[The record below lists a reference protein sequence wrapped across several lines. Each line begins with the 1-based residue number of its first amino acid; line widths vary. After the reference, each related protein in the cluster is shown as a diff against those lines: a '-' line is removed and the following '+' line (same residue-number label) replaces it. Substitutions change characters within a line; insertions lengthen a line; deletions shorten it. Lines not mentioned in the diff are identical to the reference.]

1 MQPEENEVYGAYTRP
16 YQPVSSASVGVLEPP
31 PITDAPPEQGIVEP
45 SSSPPEPPSPP
56 PIPPRKRRR
65 RGPAGAILLLTL
77 VLALIFGVGLF
88 SGWEYAHASTT
99 TNAGATSTATTSSGT
114 SLQAQQEAAIAK
126 IEPAVVELE
135 VTTAQGEQIGSG
147 VIIDAQGDIVT
158 NNHVVSGAQS
168 ITVVLSNGSTEQG
181 QLIGTS
187 ASNDLA
193 VVRIAPY
200 AHMVVA
206 QFGDSSKLVVGQ
218 DVIAVGNPLGITG
231 TATEGIVSA
240 LNRSIP
246 ESAGVTISNA
256 IQTDAALNPG
266 NSGGAL
272 INLQGQLIGIPFAG
286 AQNSGTNT
294 AADGVNFAIPSN
306 LVQTVVQQ
314 ILQQGT
320 T

>member
-1 MQPEENEVYGAYTRP
+1 MQPEENEVYGTYTSP
-16 YQPVSSASVGVLEPP
+16 YQPVSFASVGVLEPP
-31 PITDAPPEQGIVEP
+31 PITDTPSEQGIVE
-45 SSSPPEPPSPP
+45 SPGSPAGPPSLPP
-56 PIPPRKRRR
+56 MRPRKRRR
-65 RGPAGAILLLTL
+65 PGPAGAIVLLAL
-77 VLALIFGVGLF
+77 VLAVIFGTGLF
-88 SGWEYAHASTT
+88 SGWEYAHASSSASTT
-99 TNAGATSTATTSSGT
+99 TQTGTSSSASSSSTT

-126 IEPAVVELE
+126 IEPSVVELE

-206 QFGDSSKLVVGQ
+206 QLGDSSKLVVGQ
-218 DVIAVGNPLGITG
+218 DVIAVGNPLGITE

-246 ESAGVTISNA
+246 ESSGVTISNA
-256 IQTDAALNPG
+256 IQTDAAVNPG

-272 INLQGQLIGIPFAG
+272 INLQGQLIGITFAG
-286 AQNSGTNT
+286 AVNTETNT
-294 AADGVNFAIPSN
+294 QADGVNFAIPSN
-306 LVQTVVQQ
+306 LIQTVVQQ
-314 ILQQGT
+314 ILQ
-320 T
+320 